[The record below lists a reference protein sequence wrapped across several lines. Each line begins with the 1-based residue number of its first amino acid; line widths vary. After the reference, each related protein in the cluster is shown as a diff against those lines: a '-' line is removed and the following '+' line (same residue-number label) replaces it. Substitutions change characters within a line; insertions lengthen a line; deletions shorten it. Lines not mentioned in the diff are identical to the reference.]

1 MSAGEIFEVSGC
13 FQARQ
18 TGQPVLPA
26 KPEPLTL
33 NPAETAVIVVDL
45 QNAYASKN
53 GYLDKAGF
61 DVSTTAPV
69 IENTTKVLETARA
82 AGMPVVFLQNGWDA
96 DYKEAGGPGSPNWY
110 KSNALKTMRKQ
121 PELRKFAGQ
130 RYLGLRA
137 CRCAKAS
144 RWRHRYS

>member
-45 QNAYASKN
+45 QNAYTSKN

-96 DYKEAGGPGSPNWY
+96 DYKEAGGPGSRTGISLMP
-110 KSNALKTMRKQ
+110 LKPCANNQSLREVCWPRVLGITRLSMR
-121 PELRKFAGQ
+121 
-130 RYLGLRA
+130 
-137 CRCAKAS
+137 
-144 RWRHRYS
+144 